1 MVDEFLGYLIVEAP
15 CMRDLVQ
22 ARRHKKKRIN
32 KKWRKR
38 YGMKSVPWKKFLIH
52 DRVIYGHPEWIDKL
66 KECMKK
72 KFDAQLLYGDMEEI
86 IDGTEW
92 HYQQEGGL

>member
-1 MVDEFLGYLIVEAP
+1 MVDGYEFLGYRIVAAP

-38 YGMKSVPWKKFLIH
+38 YGMRAVPWKKFLIA
-52 DRVIYGHPEWIDKL
+52 DGVIYGHPKWIDKL
-66 KECMKK
+66 KEVIIKK
-72 KFDAQLLYGDMEEI
+72 ERQELQTS
-86 IDGTEW
+86 IDWRIEK
-92 HYQQEGGL
+92 